1 VARQVDGALLHE
13 LSIATA
19 IVETCVERAAGSRI
33 LCIRVEVGRLAAVLP
48 DSLRFC
54 FELCAKGTSAEDA
67 ILEILETP
75 GRAVCTACGE
85 TIMLSSPFGRCAC
98 GGRLRI
104 IAGDELRVRE
114 MEIA

>member
-1 VARQVDGALLHE
+1 MHE

-19 IVETCVERAAGSRI
+19 IVEACVERAAGSRI
-33 LCIRVEVGRLAAVLP
+33 LRVRVEVGCLAAVLP

-54 FELCAKGTSAEDA
+54 FELCAKGTLAEGA
-67 ILEILETP
+67 TLEILETP
-75 GRAVCTACGE
+75 GRAVCDACGE
-85 TIMLSSPFGRCAC
+85 TIMLASPSGRCAC

-104 IAGDELRVRE
+104 VAGDELRMKD

>member
-1 VARQVDGALLHE
+1 LCTVLSMHE
-13 LSIATA
+13 LSIASA
-19 IVETCVERAAGSRI
+19 IVEACVERASGGRI

-54 FELCAKGTSAEDA
+54 FELCAKGTVAEGA
-67 ILEILETP
+67 TLEILETP
-75 GRAVCTACGE
+75 GRATCGACGE
-85 TIMLSSPFGRCAC
+85 TVSLSSPQGRCAC

-104 IAGDELRVRE
+104 ISGDELRMKE